1 MLDPASAS
9 DQLRNYESNLGKEL
23 NIGQCILRFLFP
35 DEGRL
40 AMVLRWLNSQAS
52 LHVWEIAHR
61 IPPPEF
67 FYKAHLEILEACKLC
82 GAVIFDAATP
92 STWARTLPALLQL
105 ALVSLSSRIKPLLEM
120 RLAALEHLFFN
131 VFDVGE
137 PVPYAHSHF
146 PANKLEGQLVC
157 EPYFD
162 LEPGLRSIRHSV
174 SFLLV
179 NSKAGPRS
187 GRSDKEGA
195 GIRPRAAVAW
205 AAGTIASSA
214 TYLPVSYHLRAVQA
228 RVPARR

>member
-1 MLDPASAS
+1 MTADP
-9 DQLRNYESNLGKEL
+9 RES
-23 NIGQCILRFLFP
+23 
-35 DEGRL
+35 
-40 AMVLRWLNSQAS
+40 
-52 LHVWEIAHR
+52 
-61 IPPPEF
+61 
-67 FYKAHLEILEACKLC
+67 
-82 GAVIFDAATP
+82 
-92 STWARTLPALLQL
+92 PALQ
-105 ALVSLSSRIKPLLEM
+105 M
-120 RLAALEHLFFN
+120 RLAALEHLFSN

-195 GIRPRAAVAW
+195 GTRPRAAVAW

>member
-40 AMVLRWLNSQAS
+40 AMVLRWLNSQAN

-67 FYKAHLEILEACKLC
+67 FYKAHPEILEACKLC
-82 GAVIFDAATP
+82 G
-92 STWARTLPALLQL
+92 
-105 ALVSLSSRIKPLLEM
+105 
-120 RLAALEHLFFN
+120 
-131 VFDVGE
+131 
-137 PVPYAHSHF
+137 
-146 PANKLEGQLVC
+146 GQLVC

-162 LEPGLRSIRHSV
+162 LEPGLRSIRHSI

-187 GRSDKEGA
+187 GRSDKEGV
-195 GIRPRAAVAW
+195 GTRPRAAVAW